1 VSVDARRSAKR
12 GTYLLLALIL
22 LPFGAEWARL
32 QFFGPKVLYVNGD
45 IAVADYNARLAMH
58 GQLYVGVYD
67 RFGWHHPGP
76 ALSYL
81 FAGFYWVFG
90 SSPRTLY
97 ATALLLSIACVAA
110 SVLLVQW
117 RAGIAAGRMCAVAG
131 GLFLFY
137 LALSSSAPD
146 SLDVMSIVTSPWN
159 PDVVV
164 APTLLFMVLAA
175 SAIDDAPSMAGMLA
189 VGSFIVSADIGTA
202 PLVGLVSAVVVCL
215 ALGRLAYRHWIR
227 RSGGAHGRGEE
238 ERAVR
243 PWLRPVLSLV
253 GGVVLLALIWGPPLA
268 QQHNSTD
275 GNLSAIVHFFTNHR
289 NPFTANG
296 LLTTFDYLAKAS
308 AGSGGARITFLGW
321 VPHNDAITTLVVICA
336 LLVGLAALSPL
347 LPHYLR
353 MLTAVVAVGM
363 VAGAIAGNDIV
374 GITWGYLL
382 EWSLGV
388 AAALGFCVFG
398 ALGVLLA
405 RYATRVAVPRGRQAL
420 GVASLAAC
428 AVVAVVMV
436 VQVVNF
442 PKLSSVSEPAVGHAT
457 NQAVALLRPSDLP
470 TQVDGDF
477 DSLAATGLYSG
488 VVDALSRRG
497 VDLVIQ
503 PIWFNSFGNGWF
515 GLHTRQRTGPSRS
528 TTIIKISSPPGTPVV
543 ARAHTTASAT
553 VIPNP

>member
-90 SSPRTLY
+90 SSPRTSTPPRSCSPSP
-97 ATALLLSIACVAA
+97 A
-110 SVLLVQW
+110 W
-117 RAGIAAGRMCAVAG
+117 RPRCCSCSGAPGSPAGRMCAVAG

-243 PWLRPVLSLV
+243 PWLRPSSRSWWRRAPRPHL
-253 GGVVLLALIWGPPLA
+253 GPAPGPAA
-268 QQHNSTD
+268 QLDRRQPERHRPF
-275 GNLSAIVHFFTNHR
+275 LHEPPKPVHR
-289 NPFTANG
+289 NG

-321 VPHNDAITTLVVICA
+321 VPTTTPSRPSWSSARCSWP
-336 LLVGLAALSPL
+336 GRLSPL

-477 DSLAATGLYSG
+477 DSLAATGS
-488 VVDALSRRG
+488 
-497 VDLVIQ
+497 
-503 PIWFNSFGNGWF
+503 
-515 GLHTRQRTGPSRS
+515 TRAWS
-528 TTIIKISSPPGTPVV
+528 TP
-543 ARAHTTASAT
+543 
-553 VIPNP
+553 